1 MTYIYPNNEFQKI
14 WESNPLIVMDTNV
27 ILNLYR
33 YSPDTTEHILNV
45 LNSFPKQQLWL
56 PSQVIEEYTQ
66 NREAVIKEA
75 FNKYKAVTTEI
86 KRIITDTEN
95 SLYKQFTRF
104 NKFSFPKV
112 KELSADT
119 YKAIEN
125 MKIASEKY
133 ANEIKHEV
141 EKNRQML
148 IDDNVKT
155 FVDELIS
162 FDCVGR
168 PFGMSKLL
176 NVFSEGELRYK
187 YKIPPGY
194 MDDQKD
200 SQKKFGDLIL
210 WKQILE
216 QANLFQQPIIFLTLD
231 TKEDWWVLDEKGNPL
246 RPRDELFME
255 FKEYSRKPLAIM
267 QFRDFYNKVTEIID
281 MVDYKT
287 KLEMNAI
294 DYGMRFIYHED
305 WEEILNKNEFT
316 EYLAQNDII
325 LDSFNKTPFYIEF
338 YEILEPDLKIN
349 TVNIQQNTVVME
361 GSFECPISITITE
374 EHSKNYSCESY
385 AEITI
390 SGSITFEFEA
400 NPKED
405 EEILDWDTLTI
416 EVGGFDLLDYA
427 FDFNE
432 ERDIPEEERCKDCKN
447 PNASYYTRMYMEPVC
462 EQCSGNYDV
471 CPDCGFLL
479 EYGTISGGICKSCE
493 MNYSRYREN

>member
-1 MTYIYPNNEFQKI
+1 MTYIYPNSDFQKI
-14 WESNPLIVMDTNV
+14 WDANPLIVMDTNV

-45 LNSFPKQQLWL
+45 LNSFPKHQLWL

-66 NREAVIKEA
+66 NREVVITEA
-75 FNKYKAVTTEI
+75 YNKYKAVTTEI

-104 NKFSFPKV
+104 DKFSFPKV

-133 ANEIKHEV
+133 AKEIKHEV

-148 IDDNVKT
+148 IEDKVKV
-155 FVDELIS
+155 FVEQLIS
-162 FDCVGR
+162 CECVGN
-168 PFGMSKLL
+168 PYTMSKLL
-176 NVFSEGELRYK
+176 NIYTEGELRYK

-194 MDDQKD
+194 MDDQKE

-231 TKEDWWVLDEKGNPL
+231 TKEDWWVLDKNKMPV
-246 RPRDELFME
+246 RPRDELFIE
-255 FKEYSRKPLAIM
+255 FKEHCKKPLAIM
-267 QFRDFYNKVTEIID
+267 QFNDFIEKASKVIN

-287 KLEMNAI
+287 NLEINATTYGMQFI
-294 DYGMRFIYHED
+294 DYVD
-305 WEEILNKNEFT
+305 WEHILDRDGLT
-316 EYLAQNDII
+316 EYLVQDVII
-325 LDSFNKTPFYIEF
+325 LNYFHNVPFYIEL
-338 YEILEPDLKIN
+338 YEVFQPDLK
-349 TVNIQQNTVVME
+349 VNSVSISQNMVVME
-361 GSFECPISITITE
+361 GSFEAQVVISITE
-374 EHSKNYSCESY
+374 EYSKNYSCESY
-385 AEITI
+385 ADITF
-390 SGSITFEFEA
+390 SGSITFEFET
-400 NPKED
+400 NSKVEED
-405 EEILDWDTLTI
+405 ILDWDTLATEI
-416 EVGGFDLLDYA
+416 GGFEILAFD

-432 ERDIPEEERCKDCKN
+432 ERDVPEEVRCRDCGN
-447 PNASYYTRMYMEPVC
+447 PNASYHTKIYNEPVC
-462 EQCSGNYDV
+462 EYCSGNYDV

-479 EYGTISGGICKSCE
+479 EHGTLSGNYCKSCE
-493 MNYSRYREN
+493 INYSRYN